1 MPSFDIVSEIDQQEL
16 DNAINQAKKEIETR
30 YDFRGSKSKIDFD
43 KKENLIKLLSDD
55 DFKMKTVIDIIQS
68 KAIKRSI
75 DMKALDVGKI
85 EPGPDGLVK
94 STVKLKNGIDQ
105 DTAKKIVKEIKNAKM
120 KVQAQIQDIQVRISG
135 KKRDDL
141 QAAITFVK
149 GKDFGLPLQFGNF
162 RD

>member
-1 MPSFDIVSEIDQQEL
+1 VIILRYQKSAILVCLLSQQNPKEKAMPSFDIVSEIDQQEL
-16 DNAINQAKKEIETR
+16 DNAINQAKKEIETL

-120 KVQAQIQDIQVRISG
+120 KVQAQIQDIQVRIS
-135 KKRDDL
+135 
-141 QAAITFVK
+141 
-149 GKDFGLPLQFGNF
+149 
-162 RD
+162 

>member
-94 STVKLKNGIDQ
+94 STVKLKNGIE
-105 DTAKKIVKEIKNAKM
+105 T
-120 KVQAQIQDIQVRISG
+120 
-135 KKRDDL
+135 
-141 QAAITFVK
+141 
-149 GKDFGLPLQFGNF
+149 GLTRLNIC
-162 RD
+162 